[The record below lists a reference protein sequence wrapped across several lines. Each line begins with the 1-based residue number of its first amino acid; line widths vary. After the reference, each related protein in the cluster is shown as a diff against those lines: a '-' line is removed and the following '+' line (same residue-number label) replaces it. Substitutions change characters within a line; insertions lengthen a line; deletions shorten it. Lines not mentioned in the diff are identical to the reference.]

1 MTGAARAPR
10 SRPRIGPR
18 ARGGSAVK
26 SSRVVLVLVLAVLAL
41 AGEARAQSP
50 EGVDGTLRY
59 LPSDSAA
66 AATFDTDLA
75 GEELR
80 GLDTKVRRVVGPMA
94 LLEGELRAV
103 AREELGLDFDRDVRP
118 LLGNRLVIG
127 LTGLGETDGV
137 LGAIEV
143 SDPAR
148 LLLLTRSGAVT
159 PAGQS
164 GGVPLF
170 RLGDYAWAAVRE
182 DEIVLADSRETLV
195 AGLARRTGGTGLGET
210 ELERRI
216 GELPRPSFVRGYVSS
231 ATVLAVSDEPGIER
245 LPWVAALRTVGFTAS
260 AAGEALSA
268 EAAANTDPSGLST
281 ADLPLAPGPESPSLV
296 RTGAGGSAFGLRD
309 PAQVARFLVAEARLG
324 QRRAGFGR
332 DRRRVDR
339 DLDVARD
346 LVALLGSSA
355 VVTEDGAGRVA
366 SRTDVTDP
374 EAFGDLLRRPSAG
387 AFGLLADLGLLA
399 DVVGPER
406 RASIRPLRG
415 RNDLYLLTAP
425 GQRVVFGLVGA
436 RFVTAPDER
445 AARRIAIEAP
455 APFEGPG
462 GAAAFTVAP
471 APFGG
476 PPLPGVGQLTGSV
489 EAGLERVHLR
499 LRLPVP

>member
-10 SRPRIGPR
+10 SRPRIGLR

-26 SSRVVLVLVLAVLAL
+26 SSLVVLVLILAALAL

-59 LPSDSAA
+59 LPPDSAV

-148 LLLLTRSGAVT
+148 LLLLTPSGAVT

-182 DEIVLADSRETLV
+182 DELVLADSRETLV

-216 GELPRPSFVRGYVSS
+216 GDLPRPSFVRGYVSS

-268 EAAANTDPSGLST
+268 EAAANTDPSGLAT

-309 PAQVARFLVAEARLG
+309 PAQVARFLAAEARIG
-324 QRRAGFGR
+324 QQRG
-332 DRRRVDR
+332 RRRVDG
-339 DLDVARD
+339 DTRD

-366 SRTDVTDP
+366 SRTEVTDP
-374 EAFGDLLRRPSAG
+374 KAFGDLLRPPSAG
-387 AFGLLADLGLLA
+387 AFGILAELGLLA
-399 DVVGPER
+399 DVVGPGR

-415 RNDLYLLTAP
+415 RKDLYVLTAP

-436 RFVTAPDER
+436 RFVTGPDEQ
-445 AARRIAIEAP
+445 AARRIAVEAP
-455 APFEGPG
+455 VPFEGPG

-489 EAGLERVHLR
+489 QAGLERVHLR